1 MHKYKIFVINKLK
14 LLKSSVDKRTLLL
27 LGAYEIM
34 LWLVVVLCFGVVVA
48 VVVIIAFVARLPVE
62 CRAWVWVWAC
72 SVLYCQFDAVL
83 CNEIN

>member
-1 MHKYKIFVINKLK
+1 MHKYNIFAINKLK

-27 LGAYEIM
+27 RGAYEIM
-34 LWLVVVLCFGVVVA
+34 LWPVIVLCVVVA
-48 VVVIIAFVARLPVE
+48 AVFVIVFVARLPVE
-62 CRAWVWVWAC
+62 CRGWVWPC

>member
-1 MHKYKIFVINKLK
+1 MHKYKIFAINKLK

-62 CRAWVWVWAC
+62 CRAWVWAC